1 MLLRED
7 DTNYEMISSP
17 IIHANVTRAAHTGR
31 MRILIVSDAGAPQ
44 INGVVSTLT
53 QTASWLNRFG
63 HDVEQVTPAQFRSLP
78 CPTYPEIRVA
88 LRGYRGITKRIEA
101 FEPQFI
107 HIATEGPLGLAARRY
122 CREHGLRFTTS
133 YHTQFPQYIR
143 SRVPIPLALTFFAL
157 RWFHSAAERCLVS
170 TQAIQND
177 LKSRGFIRLARWGR
191 GVDTERFR
199 PRDKAFLNLPRPIA
213 AYVGRVA
220 VEKNISAFM
229 RMRWMG
235 SKLVIGDGPEC
246 AKLKAAFPEVQFVG
260 FLFDDALAQSL
271 AAADV
276 LVFPSR
282 SDTFGLVMLEAMA
295 CGVPIAAY
303 PVTGPIDVVDDGI
316 TGALDEDLRSAAIR
330 ALSIDPRACRARAL
344 RSGWDLC
351 TREFERNLVPC
362 AAAGTRPMHTH
373 LRSGNAPNDILFRRA
388 PPA

>member
-1 MLLRED
+1 
-7 DTNYEMISSP
+7 
-17 IIHANVTRAAHTGR
+17 
-31 MRILIVSDAGAPQ
+31 
-44 INGVVSTLT
+44 
-53 QTASWLNRFG
+53 
-63 HDVEQVTPAQFRSLP
+63 
-78 CPTYPEIRVA
+78 
-88 LRGYRGITKRIEA
+88 
-101 FEPQFI
+101 
-107 HIATEGPLGLAARRY
+107 
-122 CREHGLRFTTS
+122 
-133 YHTQFPQYIR
+133 
-143 SRVPIPLALTFFAL
+143 
-157 RWFHSAAERCLVS
+157 
-170 TQAIQND
+170 
-177 LKSRGFIRLARWGR
+177 
-191 GVDTERFR
+191 
-199 PRDKAFLNLPRPIA
+199 
-213 AYVGRVA
+213 
-220 VEKNISAFM
+220 M

-303 PVTGPIDVVDDGI
+303 PVTGSIDVVDDGI

-362 AAAGTRPMHTH
+362 AAAQADAHTFAI
-373 LRSGNAPNDILFRRA
+373 RQRAQRYSIPARTSGISDGQRQVLARA
-388 PPA
+388 PWQYRNPRLQEQLISTAFRARTGFSSAIR